1 MGNNQKVSNRRKK
14 RRQELIRR
22 QKEEDK
28 KAEESVLECTV
39 QGQINKKMK
48 ENIFDDA
55 VVLPDESKPIKKSCI
70 IS

>member
-14 RRQELIRR
+14 RKQDLIRR
-22 QKEEDK
+22 QNEEDRII
-28 KAEESVLECTV
+28 EESILDCTV
-39 QGQINKKMK
+39 QGQINKKFK

-55 VVLPDESKPIKKSCI
+55 VVLPDKSKSINSSCI